1 MTNRIDATNCTHEAA
16 LARIAELEAKL
27 DAEQKWAADWK
38 AMAEY
43 NDTELAKVREIAR
56 GLQSRLD
63 KITSTLRG
71 WRDNRRIDLYT
82 GLGDSF
88 CEAITE
94 LIGDVETGRLKSDE
108 RSS

>member
-1 MTNRIDATNCTHEAA
+1 VSEIHRALVAQAERIK
-16 LARIAELEAKL
+16 ELE
-27 DAEQKWAADWK
+27 
-38 AMAEY
+38 
-43 NDTELAKVREIAR
+43 
-56 GLQSRLD
+56 SRLD